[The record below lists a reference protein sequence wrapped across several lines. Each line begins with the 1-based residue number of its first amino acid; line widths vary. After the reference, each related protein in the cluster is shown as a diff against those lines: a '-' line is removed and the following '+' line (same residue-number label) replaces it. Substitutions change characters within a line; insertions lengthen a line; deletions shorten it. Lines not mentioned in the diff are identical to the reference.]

1 LPAALLEA
9 VARSP
14 RRGMASRED
23 IDLNDR
29 MRRHGVSRPPRAPRV
44 PQSDSPRDARNARA
58 GNGRRPGNDTA
69 RSSLSRDLATDL
81 ARLREK
87 RDPLCDVKF
96 DVSIRVPDCMPPPP
110 PSPPVLRRTT
120 LEMLSTPKW
129 TPEIEQRR
137 ARAAAS
143 AASAAAKAEHL
154 RRWTSRRREEM
165 RAWRAKKEA
174 AARAAAAEEAA
185 LAREKR
191 RYAKEVNAYVFGKA
205 RKEMDVWQWSRT
217 QKFEHAER
225 RAAATSFG
233 RHSVQ
238 QTPS

>member
-1 LPAALLEA
+1 
-9 VARSP
+9 
-14 RRGMASRED
+14 
-23 IDLNDR
+23 
-29 MRRHGVSRPPRAPRV
+29 
-44 PQSDSPRDARNARA
+44 
-58 GNGRRPGNDTA
+58 
-69 RSSLSRDLATDL
+69 
-81 ARLREK
+81 
-87 RDPLCDVKF
+87 
-96 DVSIRVPDCMPPPP
+96 
-110 PSPPVLRRTT
+110 
-120 LEMLSTPKW
+120 
-129 TPEIEQRR
+129 
-137 ARAAAS
+137 
-143 AASAAAKAEHL
+143 
-154 RRWTSRRREEM
+154 M